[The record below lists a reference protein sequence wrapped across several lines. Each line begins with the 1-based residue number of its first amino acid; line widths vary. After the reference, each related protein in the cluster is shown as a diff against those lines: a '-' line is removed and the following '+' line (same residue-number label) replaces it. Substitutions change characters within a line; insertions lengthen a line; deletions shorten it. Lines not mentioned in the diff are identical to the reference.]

1 MCGKYVAPVGTPAAA
16 AAHTP
21 RMAARPAGTRAA
33 KDPEPSVLPAEL
45 AFVVCFGA
53 GSRDAGRVEH
63 VVSGRG
69 ARFGNREQLLAFINE
84 TLARIDGDDA

>member
-1 MCGKYVAPVGTPAAA
+1 MTE
-16 AAHTP
+16 
-21 RMAARPAGTRAA
+21 RRPGTRTV
-33 KDPEPSVLPAEL
+33 DRPDPSVLPAEL
-45 AFVVCFGA
+45 AFVVRFGS

-84 TLARIDGDDA
+84 TLARIDGNDA